1 MLARPTTEQV
11 LLDCARELMEGVLP
25 SLSDETAQ
33 VRVVMLDSVLRSMA
47 VRAGHEIA
55 WMTEE
60 TAEIEAYVAEVA
72 AAAPELVGPPGPG
85 PDAGLHL
92 DDVVERYC
100 RAGRDFSAALEA
112 AVHVSDA
119 ALVARG
125 EELLDR
131 RAAHER
137 DAMAGWSPTG
147 R

>member
-1 MLARPTTEQV
+1 MLARPTTEQL

-25 SLSDETAQ
+25 SLADETAQ

-47 VRAGHEIA
+47 VRAAHEIA

-60 TAEIEAYVAEVA
+60 TADIEAYVAEVA
-72 AAAPELVGPPGPG
+72 AAAPELAVPPAPG
-85 PDAGLHL
+85 TGAALHL

-100 RAGRDFSAALEA
+100 RAGRWFSAALEA
-112 AVHVSDA
+112 AVHGSHA
-119 ALVARG
+119 GLVARG
-125 EELLDR
+125 EELLGR

-137 DAMAGWSPTG
+137 EAMAGWSPTG